1 LYGAQTFRQNLQKIT
16 KTAQRAQHVALF
28 TRCSPLALLCAYKLD
43 ISMATVQPMW
53 YAALARLYVE
63 RVNDHNTAGIEE
75 LCATPCSLKEYHP
88 NLEGFDDYFSNLEDV
103 HHDVSSYMVPKV
115 KGNNVLIDYQRLWID
130 KGQTSVVDAQDALTF
145 DEHGLIVRVA
155 YSRRPVLQSK
165 HERMRRRGGSRAHP
179 LVTHA

>member
-1 LYGAQTFRQNLQKIT
+1 VRRGERSSAV
-16 KTAQRAQHVALF
+16 AQHVALF

-88 NLEGFDDYFSNLEDV
+88 NLEGFDDYFSNLEDA

-145 DEHGLIVRVA
+145 DENGLIVRVA

-165 HERMRRRGGSRAHP
+165 QRMRRRGGSRAHP

>member
-1 LYGAQTFRQNLQKIT
+1 
-16 KTAQRAQHVALF
+16 
-28 TRCSPLALLCAYKLD
+28 
-43 ISMATVQPMW
+43 MW

-75 LCATPCSLKEYHP
+75 LFTTPCSIKEYHP
-88 NLEGFDDYFSNLEDV
+88 NLKGFDDYFSNLEGV

-115 KGNNVLIDYQRLWID
+115 RKGNNVLIDYQRSWID
-130 KGQTSVVDAQDALTF
+130 KGQMSVVDAQDALTF
-145 DEHGLIVRVA
+145 DEHGLIARVA

-165 HERMRRRGGSRAHP
+165 QRMRRRGGSDP